1 MVVER
6 HALQRRIA
14 RLESLLK
21 VPKEKR
27 HVFAEQLNK
36 AVDVE
41 LQGDQLGDR
50 VTGKKSIWKS
60 TLDPEEVVSVEELSL
75 QHYRAAGWTGY
86 AYTIC
91 PLGDSYALRTAYIQ
105 RIVS

>member
-1 MVVER
+1 MRNVVER

-36 AVDVE
+36 AIDVDLE
-41 LQGDQLGDR
+41 GDQLGDR
-50 VTGKKSIWKS
+50 ITGRKSIWKS
-60 TLDPEEVVSVEELSL
+60 TLDAEEVVSVEELSL

-86 AYTIC
+86 VH
-91 PLGDSYALRTAYIQ
+91 
-105 RIVS
+105 RIRQLAILMLA